1 MRVVWEYAHG
11 VGAQWVCYTFAT
23 FFAIITGGRARGAVR
38 KASVSIKQARA
49 MSVRSAMCGSWDGG
63 REGCFPRSGRA
74 DLVCLNSLTWQ
85 KRHLERRDFARKP
98 VRRIYR
104 DIMLVSSVSEGSRL

>member
-63 REGCFPRSGRA
+63 REGRFPRSGRS
-74 DLVCLNSLTWQ
+74 V
-85 KRHLERRDFARKP
+85 KKGHLERRTFRKE
-98 VRRIYR
+98 
-104 DIMLVSSVSEGSRL
+104 SSAADL

>member
-63 REGCFPRSGRA
+63 REGCFPRSGRSGPCVFKFSHLAKTASRAPRLRKEASAA
-74 DLVCLNSLTWQ
+74 DL
-85 KRHLERRDFARKP
+85 
-98 VRRIYR
+98 
-104 DIMLVSSVSEGSRL
+104 